1 MKATIPSLITTIRII
16 VAPIILMLLFSNSPV
31 QIVTAVLL
39 FFIAAYTDYID
50 GWLARRWKVQSKW
63 GSFYDPLADKILTL
77 TVMFY
82 IVHISILPMW
92 MFVILLCRDIV
103 ITILRWKLKD
113 NEKPLTTS
121 LSAKIKTFYQ
131 MIVVSIVLVVV
142 AVRAMF
148 SSSSVWINIEV
159 LPINTILT
167 ILLATVTIYSVWTG
181 IEYCWKGVAWKR

>member
-31 QIVTAVLL
+31 QIVSAVVL
-39 FFIAAYTDYID
+39 FFIAAYTDYMD

-77 TVMFY
+77 TVLYY

-92 MFVILLCRDIV
+92 MFAILLFRDLV

-113 NEKPLTTS
+113 NEKPLATS

-131 MIVVSIVLVVV
+131 MIVVSIVLVVT
-142 AVRAMF
+142 AFRAMF
-148 SSSSVWINIEV
+148 ATSSVWMNIEV
-159 LPINTILT
+159 LPVNTILT
-167 ILLATVTIYSVWTG
+167 ILLATVTAYSVWTG
-181 IEYCWKGVAWKR
+181 IEYCWKGIAWKR